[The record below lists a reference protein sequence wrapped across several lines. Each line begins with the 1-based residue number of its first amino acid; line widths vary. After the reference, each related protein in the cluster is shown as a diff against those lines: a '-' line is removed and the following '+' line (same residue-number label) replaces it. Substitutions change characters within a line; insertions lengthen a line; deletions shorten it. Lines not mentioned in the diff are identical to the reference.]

1 MKSILIVAAD
11 GDARAALIR
20 RLEQEDYLVMTAAD
34 AGEARECL
42 RGMLPGAIVIDL
54 PPIAARRL
62 VHHLVGS
69 PVLQLIP
76 RLLVVAPLRTSGR
89 AALSAAAAFVR
100 PVSPDHMVRAL
111 VALYPRGRWNVPAA
125 PAVQAVH
132 KAERIR
138 EAIEVVAAEPPLPIS
153 PPPATIN
160 LSAALPD
167 RPSARAISVA
177 QSYVIESMQDP
188 IGNDGSAARAAATAL
203 PAVETAV
210 ALSA

>member
-1 MKSILIVAAD
+1 MKSILIVAAG

-34 AGEARECL
+34 PVEARECL

-54 PPIAARRL
+54 PVTQARRL

-76 RLLVVAPLRTSGR
+76 RLVVVAPLQPSGR
-89 AALSAAAAFVR
+89 ALSAAAAFVR
-100 PVSPDHMVRAL
+100 PVPPDHLVRAL

-125 PAVQAVH
+125 AAVQAVH
-132 KAERIR
+132 RAERIR
-138 EAIEVVAAEPPLPIS
+138 EAIEVVAAEPPSPV
-153 PPPATIN
+153 PPPPEAIT
-160 LSAALPD
+160 LTAAAD
-167 RPSARAISVA
+167 RPSARARSVA
-177 QSYVIESMQDP
+177 QSYVIESMRDP
-188 IGNDGSAARAAATAL
+188 MGNDGTAARAAATAL
-203 PAVETAV
+203 PAVEAASSV